1 MTMSDSG
8 FLQVSF
14 LGTEQTTSSSLAQQL
29 RDTTKVDYEYMNS
42 EHSKILKQIKHL
54 EDERQEE
61 PTDAIKLTCE
71 LQPLLEETK
80 DYVEDPQKLIAVD
93 QRKGRLLRARL
104 KITLAYAAGSN
115 PVSPYFRQVQ
125 VNIDLNRHSYMCEES
140 VFEFPDLSFEHSQT
154 PNVIQTY
161 VYPLQRMISGE
172 PIQVSVTYQQI
183 KDQSQIQGTLRS
195 CSVEVPIPFSH

>member
-1 MTMSDSG
+1 
-8 FLQVSF
+8 
-14 LGTEQTTSSSLAQQL
+14 
-29 RDTTKVDYEYMNS
+29 MNS

-71 LQPLLEETK
+71 LQSLLEPTK
-80 DYVEDPQKLIAVD
+80 EYVEDPQKLIAVD
-93 QRKGRLLRARL
+93 PRKGRLLRAKL

-125 VNIDLNRHSYMCEES
+125 VNIDFNKHSYMCEES

-161 VYPLQRMISGE
+161 VYPL
-172 PIQVSVTYQQI
+172 
-183 KDQSQIQGTLRS
+183 
-195 CSVEVPIPFSH
+195 